1 VTKPTAKRT
10 HRTPKKPAGKTVAI
24 TDESASDAVK
34 ARALQA
40 YAIAGTVKGA
50 CEAAKIGRTTWYAW
64 MERDP
69 AFGRRVVELSEE
81 VTDELEEEAIKRAK
95 AGSDTLIIFLLKSKR
110 PQQYRERQEITL
122 VSSDVRARLVR
133 QAAVIIESLGLE
145 AGEALLAQLDPVW
158 S

>member
-1 VTKPTAKRT
+1 
-10 HRTPKKPAGKTVAI
+10 
-24 TDESASDAVK
+24 
-34 ARALQA
+34 
-40 YAIAGTVKGA
+40 VKGA
-50 CEAAKIGRTTWYAW
+50 CQAAKVGRTTWYDW
-64 MERDP
+64 IERDP
-69 AFGRRVVELSEE
+69 AFGRRVVEMSEE

-95 AGSDTLIIFLLKSKR
+95 SGSDTLIIFLLKSKR

-133 QAAVIIESLGLE
+133 QAAVIIETLGLE